1 VKFLRR
7 QGAMLQEECT
17 QLTAWSESIVDD
29 LLSQLSR
36 NYPPHIGLGRGSELE
51 KREEQEEQEER
62 NAEDRESW
70 NRTNDCEVLESQ
82 RGREKTIRYVFSDLG
97 KENDMLDEPDA
108 LRNVVT
114 KSDIY
119 SFPPV

>member
-1 VKFLRR
+1 VRSNGGGTRKIVKVGTGR
-7 QGAMLQEECT
+7 M
-17 QLTAWSESIVDD
+17 TA
-29 LLSQLSR
+29 
-36 NYPPHIGLGRGSELE
+36 
-51 KREEQEEQEER
+51 K
-62 NAEDRESW
+62 SW
-70 NRTNDCEVLESQ
+70 KAKE
-82 RGREKTIRYVFSDLG
+82 GYVFSDLG